1 MTAYQVMPGLTA
13 EEYASLRE
21 DIALH
26 GVRVPVDVDENGQ
39 VLDGH
44 HRSLIAAELG
54 LDCPRRVIE
63 GLTEAEKVAH
73 ALAVNVHRRNLTR
86 EQRRELIA
94 ASLRAEPEASDVEHA
109 RRTGVSDKTVADQR
123 RQMEGRSEIPN
134 VESRTDTRGR
144 QQPASKPA
152 KVTETTRESTSV
164 KTEYE
169 VDTETGEITDPTPM
183 PRRDAPPTPAPNPI
197 GEAVKAAR
205 SGPAYI
211 AGNELERIFTA
222 VRGIEQAGGP
232 AAVAR
237 DLGDSDLDRKY
248 AESLLT
254 MLDRALPVLTDLRAR
269 LGRRNLR
276 SVQ

>member
-169 VDTETGEITDPTPM
+169 VDTDTGEILDDEPAPE
-183 PRRDAPPTPAPNPI
+183 PAPPRQTYTRIDVVREVN
-197 GEAVKAAR
+197 KAL
-205 SGPAYI
+205 YH
-211 AGNELERIFTA
+211 AGQAAQAAEHIRREHLRQRNEE
-222 VRGIEQAGGP
+222 
-232 AAVAR
+232 AAVWVGR
-237 DLGDSDLDRKY
+237 LSTPL
-248 AESLLT
+248 AELQRLH
-254 MLDRALPVLTDLRAR
+254 DALQEA
-269 LGRRNLR
+269 
-276 SVQ
+276 SA